1 MIRRP
6 TEKNTELLLERL
18 STGQRALRKIR
29 WCLDRLRSGLHACYS
44 AGQAR
49 LSIQNMG
56 IFREEEEEEDN
67 RVSPLYNNISKTYTY
82 IIYNYTH
89 IYIHTY
95 IITYVYIYIHR
106 ERERER
112 DDPAIPHH
120 DLQNPRRGKS
130 AAPWPFLGWLLPLPV
145 VFGPLAGKGTVFWW
159 FNFCGV
165 KTSAASHH
173 GKRNTGV

>member
-95 IITYVYIYIHR
+95 IITYVYIYIYI
-106 ERERER
+106 ERERGREMT
-112 DDPAIPHH
+112 
-120 DLQNPRRGKS
+120 
-130 AAPWPFLGWLLPLPV
+130 LPYHTMTSKT
-145 VFGPLAGKGTVFWW
+145 LAEANQRLHGHSWAG
-159 FNFCGV
+159 FC
-165 KTSAASHH
+165 
-173 GKRNTGV
+173 RCQ